1 MKQSFTL
8 CCILA
13 SITFLV
19 CGRSDA
25 QNLLNGPQKIAVD
38 AKRNRLLV
46 SNFNNGALVEIDSS
60 GHQSYF
66 VQGAGFVDGLEVVG
80 DTVYGIGNNR
90 KVIAY
95 NLLTKQRVLNL
106 TIPGNFNNHLS
117 SITYDSAG
125 HLFISCPFQNT
136 IYRLRISDSAFW
148 VFAAGNGLSYPN
160 GILLEKEKSRIV
172 IIDDSPGSSMIQAVS
187 LSDSTVSFIDSV
199 SFNRPDGITR
209 DKYGNHYIGGYY
221 LSGVYKTDA
230 DFSYSPELLFTG
242 NSIVYPTYDPR
253 DNSLLVTHYN
263 LNTWE
268 RIPLGCTGT
277 GMNLAP
283 AEFHFYPVSPN
294 PFRDELAL
302 RFSLEKQSFVK
313 LEAFDPYGRLLAT
326 LVNGEK
332 TKGNYSVTWNASD
345 IQGKQIE
352 LGVCFFRLSV
362 NSSSQTLKAILSR

>member
-1 MKQSFTL
+1 MQQGFTL
-8 CCILA
+8 GSLLA
-13 SITFLV
+13 SMVFLF
-19 CGRSDA
+19 CGLSNA
-25 QNLLNGPQKIAVD
+25 QNLLSGPQKIAID

-46 SNFNNGALVEIDSS
+46 SNFNNGALVEIDSA
-60 GHQSYF
+60 GNQRYF

-95 NLLTKQRVLNL
+95 NLLTKQRVMNL
-106 TIPGNFNNHLS
+106 SIPGNPDNYLS

-125 HLFISCPFQNT
+125 HLFISCPLQNT
-136 IYRLRISDSAFW
+136 IYRLRISDSTSW
-148 VFAAGNGLSYPN
+148 VFAGGNGLNYPN
-160 GILLEKEKSRIV
+160 GILLEKEKNRIV

-199 SFNRPDGITR
+199 SMDRPDGITR

-221 LSGVYKTDA
+221 LPGVYKTDA
-230 DFSYSPELLFTG
+230 DFSYSPVLLFSG

-268 RIPLGCTGT
+268 RIPLGSSGT
-277 GMNLAP
+277 GMNLTP
-283 AEFHFYPVSPN
+283 DEFLFYPVSPN
-294 PFRDELAL
+294 PFKDELAL
-302 RFSLEKQSFVK
+302 NFTLDKPGIVT
-313 LEAFDPYGRLLAT
+313 LEAFDPCGRLLAT

-332 TKGNYSVTWNASD
+332 PKGNYSVTWNKSEAK
-345 IQGKQIE
+345 GKKLE
-352 LGVCFFRLSV
+352 SGVYFFRLSV
-362 NSSSQTLKAILSR
+362 NSTVQTRKAILSR